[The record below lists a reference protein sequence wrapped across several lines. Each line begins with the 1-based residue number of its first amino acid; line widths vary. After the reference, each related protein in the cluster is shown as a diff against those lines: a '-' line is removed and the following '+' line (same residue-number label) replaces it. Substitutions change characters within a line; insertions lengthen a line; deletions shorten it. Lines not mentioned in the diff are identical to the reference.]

1 VLAAVV
7 FAAAALGPGSI
18 SLDRVFGIDWAG
30 LEWAIGATVIGGLGG
45 LSVVALAR
53 FLRRTQRG
61 EPHAQ
66 AA

>member
-7 FAAAALGPGSI
+7 FAAGPGSI

-53 FLRRTQRG
+53 LTRRTQRG